1 MPEPAAQPPAPA
13 IHVFLALGSNQG
25 DRQAALA
32 AAARHLAGCLHVERL
47 SSLYETEPAYVSD
60 QPRFLNMALAGTTTL
75 TPHALLG
82 CLKAIEREM
91 GRVGGIRWGA
101 RPIDLDILV
110 YGELQLET
118 PELTIPHARMTER
131 RFVLEPLSEIA
142 ADFVI
147 PGTDKTVQEL
157 ARNAPNIGDV
167 IARRGP
173 LT

>member
-1 MPEPAAQPPAPA
+1 MPGTAVQPSAPA

-25 DRQAALA
+25 DREAALA
-32 AAARHLAGCLHVERL
+32 AAAHHLANCLHVERL
-47 SSLYETEPAYVSD
+47 SSVYETEPAYVAE

-91 GRVGGIRWGA
+91 GRVVGIRWGA
-101 RPIDLDILV
+101 RPIDIDILV

-118 PELTIPHARMTER
+118 PELAIPHARMTER
-131 RFVLEPLSEIA
+131 RFVLEPLNEIA

-147 PGTDKTVQEL
+147 PGTGKTVREL

-167 IARRGP
+167 IARLGP
-173 LT
+173 LP